1 MSQCLPEQLLQPGL
15 LCWPR
20 FPSSDLK
27 TAPPT
32 QTNTQPCSLSLLLP
46 LIGSEKR
53 KKCALLTLFSLHF
66 PEYINWCELQ
76 LQFHLSGAG
85 RAFFFVRGSQ
95 MRTTAPHHLHLSWEN
110 TDKQVTEILSQVI
123 GHLSVWEILQCNIIL
138 CKSQTVNNRSQAI

>member
-1 MSQCLPEQLLQPGL
+1 MAVMSLPEQPGL

-20 FPSSDLK
+20 FPPLTWK
-27 TAPPT
+27 RRRQHK
-32 QTNTQPCSLSLLLP
+32 QTNKQTHDPAPWVCRCPWLAQKNWKKMCFINSVFIALSW
-46 LIGSEKR
+46 I
-53 KKCALLTLFSLHF
+53 H
-66 PEYINWCELQ
+66 Q
-76 LQFHLSGAG
+76 LVWTAAAVSFKWSI
-85 RAFFFVRGSQ
+85 FFVQGSQ